1 MEPSSEER
9 GESNTM
15 KARTGRAQ
23 FDLRW
28 SSYKAEAERWTYSEE
43 PSCGKHGAAKENL
56 LEAILDQANVDTAWR
71 RVRSNK
77 GSAGIDRMSI
87 DAFPAFYATHWER
100 IAKQLRE
107 GAYRPAAVRRVWIP
121 KDNGDRRPLGIP
133 TVLDRVIQ
141 QSISQV
147 IGPLF
152 EVGFSGSSYGFRPGR
167 RASDAV
173 KSIQEAARERRVFA
187 IDCDLKSFF
196 DKVDHNALMQRLG
209 RKVEDVRVL
218 RLIGRYLRAGTV
230 LPEGSREAT
239 SSGVPQGG
247 PLSPLL
253 ANIMLDDLDH
263 ELEKRGHR
271 FARYA
276 DDFIIVVKS
285 KRSAERVMESVSGY
299 IETKLKL
306 VVNEEK
312 TKAARLSQCSFL
324 GFVITPKRLRML
336 DAKLRSFKR
345 MIRMI
350 TGRSWGISMDVRLK
364 RLRLCVNGWLGYYA
378 LGLSSRAARDLD
390 GWLRRRVRL
399 CYWKQWRLPRTRFRN
414 LLKLG
419 IARGRIKLASRCRKG
434 YWRCCQLEVVR
445 IALNNTWLAK
455 QGCPSIKEKWVS
467 LRYPV
472 G

>member
-1 MEPSSEER
+1 
-9 GESNTM
+9 
-15 KARTGRAQ
+15 
-23 FDLRW
+23 
-28 SSYKAEAERWTYSEE
+28 
-43 PSCGKHGAAKENL
+43 
-56 LEAILDQANVDTAWR
+56 
-71 RVRSNK
+71 
-77 GSAGIDRMSI
+77 
-87 DAFPAFYATHWER
+87 
-100 IAKQLRE
+100 
-107 GAYRPAAVRRVWIP
+107 
-121 KDNGDRRPLGIP
+121 
-133 TVLDRVIQ
+133 
-141 QSISQV
+141 
-147 IGPLF
+147 
-152 EVGFSGSSYGFRPGR
+152 
-167 RASDAV
+167 
-173 KSIQEAARERRVFA
+173 
-187 IDCDLKSFF
+187 
-196 DKVDHNALMQRLG
+196 MQRLG
-209 RKVEDVRVL
+209 RKVDDVRVL

-230 LPEGSREAT
+230 LPDGSREAT

-285 KRSAERVMESVSGY
+285 KRSAERVMESISGY
-299 IETKLKL
+299 IGTKLKL

-312 TKAARLSQCSFL
+312 TKVAKLSQCSFL
-324 GFVITPKRLRML
+324 GFAITPRKLRVL
-336 DAKLRSFKR
+336 DSKLRSFKR

-350 TGRSWGISMDVRLK
+350 TGRSWGISMDVRLR
-364 RLRLCVNGWLGYYA
+364 RLRLYVNGWLGYYA
-378 LGLSSRAARDLD
+378 LGLPSRAARELD

-467 LRYPV
+467 LRYPD